1 MPKTVEVHIGEHTV
15 ELTNLDKVLFP
26 EPRITKGEVIDYYDK
41 VAPYMLP
48 HMKGRLIT
56 MHRFPGGIREQK
68 FYQKNVQDYFPE
80 WINRVR
86 ITLGSVGK
94 QTYITCENKE
104 TLIFLANLAVIPHI
118 WTSRADKIRYPD
130 RLIFDLDP
138 PGEDFEP
145 VRYAGL
151 ILKELLKKI
160 GLESFVMLTG
170 SHGAHVTVPLDRAAE
185 YDEASAFAGKVA
197 EVMRGMAPG
206 EITTEYRKDKR
217 GERVFMDIYRNSFAQ
232 TAVAPYA
239 VRARPGAPVAAP
251 IEWKDFRDKNIVST
265 SYNIKNILPR
275 LRRRGDAWKG
285 ISRHAFSIARAN
297 ARLDSLLRSR
307 P

>member
-1 MPKTVEVHIGEHTV
+1 MPRSQEVKVGRHTL
-15 ELTNLDKVLFP
+15 ELTNLEKVLFP
-26 EPRITKGEVIDYYDK
+26 DGHITKGEVIEYYAK
-41 VAPYMLP
+41 AAPYMLP

-80 WINRVR
+80 WINRVP
-86 ITLGSVGK
+86 ITLRSVGR

-104 TLIFLANLAVIPHI
+104 TLVFLANLAVIPHV
-118 WTSRADKIRYPD
+118 WTSRVDKLRYPD

-151 ILKELLKKI
+151 ILREFLKKL
-160 GLESFVMLTG
+160 GLRAFIMLTG
-170 SHGAHVTVPLDRAAE
+170 SHGAHVTVPLNREAD
-185 YDEASAFAGKVA
+185 YDEVRAFAAKVA
-197 EVMRGMAPG
+197 QAMSGMAPD

-217 GERVFMDIYRNSFAQ
+217 GGRVFIDIYRNSFAQ

-251 IEWKDFRDKNIVST
+251 VEWKDLKNKKITST
-265 SYNIKNILPR
+265 YYNIRNIFTR
-275 LRRRGDAWKG
+275 LERKGDAWKG
-285 ISRHAFSIARAN
+285 IFRQGFSIARARG
-297 ARLDSLLRSR
+297 RLDSLLR